1 MNIFFV
7 LDLKKG
13 NEYLNI
19 KGVKHYFVLDFK
31 KGNKYFSDF
40 NNVTFQP

>member
-13 NEYLNI
+13 NEYFL
-19 KGVKHYFVLDFK
+19 VLDFK